1 MIPEPN
7 FPANPDEFVGRQPQI
22 ESFRRLVQQGLTV
35 RRTISTAVLGD
46 WGIGKSS
53 LLLKLATICSES
65 NYRMLPVFLS
75 ISKELGNYLNFAE
88 NLLDRLGMTLIAEG
102 DLTTR
107 LRGEVQNWKLTR
119 VNVGGLT
126 LDRERPQFFL
136 SSGTALLRHALS
148 DAWTKFLRPANLQG
162 AVFFLD
168 DLHNLTGPSPQDVA
182 LVLRDQFQSFGIE
195 GINYSVCFSA
205 PTDYFGNIR
214 HLAEPAVRF
223 YSKFYLT
230 TFTLEEITQYVK
242 TVFGADRSKSEG
254 ISHWLYEKALGHPYF
269 LAFICRQLATH
280 APDSP
285 PESPEHLWPIIFEEL
300 GKEKFRTDLAHATE
314 KELGLL
320 HSLATSDNDE
330 VSPGQFGSRFQP
342 EYFRRLTERG
352 LLVRTGRGRYKLYH
366 PLFKLF
372 LQGLKP

>member
-1 MIPEPN
+1 
-7 FPANPDEFVGRQPQI
+7 
-22 ESFRRLVQQGLTV
+22 
-35 RRTISTAVLGD
+35 VLGD

-53 LLLKLATICSES
+53 LLLKLATICSED
-65 NYRMLPVFLS
+65 NYKMLPVFLS
-75 ISKELGNYLNFAE
+75 ISKELGNYLHFAE
-88 NLLDRLGMTLIAEG
+88 SLLDRLGMTLIAER
-102 DLTTR
+102 DLTAR

-136 SSGTALLRHALS
+136 SSGSTLLRHSLS

-168 DLHNLTGPSPQDVA
+168 DLHNLTSPTPEDIA
-182 LVLRDQFQSFGIE
+182 LVLRDQFQSFGID
-195 GINYSVCFSA
+195 GMNYSICFSA
-205 PTDYFGNIR
+205 PSDYFGDIR

-230 TFTLEEITQYVK
+230 IFTLEEIVDYVQA
-242 TVFGADRSKSEG
+242 VFGANRAKSEG
-254 ISHWLYEKALGHPYF
+254 ISRWLQEKTLGHPYF
-269 LAFICRQLATH
+269 LAFICRQLATQ
-280 APDSP
+280 AAGSP
-285 PESPEHLWPIIFEEL
+285 LECPQRLWPIIFEEL

-314 KELGLL
+314 KELRLL
-320 HSLATSDNDE
+320 HSLARSDNEE

-342 EYFRRLTERG
+342 EYFRRLTERH

-372 LQGLKP
+372 LQGLKT